1 MANPIKDWESFMN
14 PGLGFNSASNTIRGQ
29 AVTVQPLQSTGDGQT
44 ILFSCHKTESVEDLC
59 TQIGLSVDASG
70 SAGLFGGSDK
80 FDFVQSKS
88 LHSFSVFM
96 VVSINVKNAT
106 QHMLGEQL
114 LPAAAEL
121 LSSGDNDRFLAT
133 FGDYY
138 IKGVESGG
146 EFFAIIEIQTSD
158 TNDQSAISNSL
169 DVAGFFGDGGV
180 DLKSNF
186 TSKFQK
192 VTQSRSLDISSYQ
205 RGGQGEGAKQKVTPG
220 ELLDKALNFA
230 NDVFAHPTP
239 YRAELQDYVALDPPK
254 PPNVIDIQNA
264 KDVLQQFATNRN
276 ILLQFINDVTF
287 ILSNPDQFDTPKA
300 SVDLNALAN
309 QAREMIN
316 EIKQAASSCMDDV
329 RACKLI
335 TINLPDRSVLPSRKQ
350 GAKKVTIPSVVGKV
364 AEDAHTTLAAL
375 GLQSSSEPT
384 PVETSAALYEIQ
396 KEQGVEPQVGHVL
409 SQTPG
414 AGEVVEQGTTITLSV
429 ISAVNFAP
437 GTPLRQL

>member
-1 MANPIKDWESFMN
+1 MANPIKDWESFMS

-44 ILFSCHKTESVEDLC
+44 ILFSCHKTESVEDVY
-59 TQIGLSVDASG
+59 TQIGLSVDASA

-88 LHSFSVFM
+88 LHSYSVFL
-96 VVSINVKNAT
+96 VVSIEVSNAT

-121 LSSGDNDRFLAT
+121 LSSGDNDHFLAS

-158 TNDQSAISNSL
+158 SNDQNAISNSL
-169 DVAGFFGDGGV
+169 DVAGFFGDGGA
-180 DLKSNF
+180 DLQGKF
-186 TSKFQK
+186 TSNFQK

-205 RGGQGEGAKQKVTPG
+205 KGGQGEGAKQKVTPG

-230 NDVFAHPTP
+230 NDALAHPVP
-239 YRAELQDYVALDPPK
+239 YRAELQDYVSLNPPK

-264 KDVLQQFATNRN
+264 KDVLQQLATNRN

-300 SVDLNALAN
+300 GVDLNTLAN

-316 EIKQAASSCMDDV
+316 QITQAASSCMDDV
-329 RACKLI
+329 HACKLI
-335 TINLPDRSVLPSRKQ
+335 AITLPDRSVLPLRKQ
-350 GAKKVTIPSVVGKV
+350 GAKKVTVPSVVGKV
-364 AEDAHTTLAAL
+364 AEDAHSVLAAL

-384 PVETSAALYEIQ
+384 PIETTAALYEMQ
-396 KEQGVEPQVGHVL
+396 KEEGIEPQVGHVV
-409 SQTPG
+409 SQTPE

-429 ISAVNFAP
+429 VSAVNFTP
-437 GTPLRQL
+437 GTPLHHL